1 MLFVA
6 SILLVVTP
14 FAYFPPPPLC
24 AAEGAVLV
32 NPGDDR
38 AVMGSKIAVI
48 SNAVSWTIQKPGG
61 ARPSSGLV

>member
-6 SILLVVTP
+6 SILLDVTP

-24 AAEGAVLV
+24 AAEGGVLV

-48 SNAVSWTIQKPGG
+48 SNVVSWTIQKRSG
-61 ARPSSGLV
+61 ALPSSGLV